1 MPPKK
6 SVAAIAGDSSEVDEI
21 NVNKVVETKKELDK
35 IRKERDKKRAH
46 LQADLDK
53 HLDDLRARINQSV
66 TAHTQQLDGIHQQK
80 VDRLLKAIDARD
92 TILQTISDKLAE
104 AQAAGSDLAAYLNGA
119 YEYRVKKAESFLVSV
134 ENKTGHQDKKT
145 KVEAA

>member
-6 SVAAIAGDSSEVDEI
+6 SVAASAGDSSEDEI

-53 HLDDLRARINQSV
+53 KLDDLRARINQSV
-66 TAHTQQLDGIHQQK
+66 TAHAQQLGDIHQQK
-80 VDRLLKAIDARD
+80 LDQLFQAIEARD
-92 TILQTISDKLAE
+92 TILQTISDRLAE

-119 YEYRVKKAESFLVSV
+119 YEYRVKKAESFLMSA
-134 ENKTGHQDKKT
+134 EDKTGHQDKKT
-145 KVEAA
+145 KMEAA